1 MLTFSVLALVLVM
14 TSCAAAPEVPQ
25 PRTVAVPAGSFVEG
39 SSAAER
45 QYAYQLDEAAYG
57 HSRTREAGWYDR
69 EPPRHSAE
77 TGAFAIM
84 TNLVT
89 NADYAR
95 FVTATGHPVPD
106 VDAATWAG
114 YGLAHPYERT
124 RRFAWTDGEP
134 PAGRAH
140 HTVALVSHADA
151 QAYAAWLSEVT
162 GQRWRLPSAQ
172 QWEKAARGSDGR
184 IFPWGDGWDP
194 TRLDSHDLGPFD
206 TLPVGSFPAG
216 ASPYGMLDPAGQ
228 LFEWTATTA
237 SPGRFLV
244 KGGSWDDKGCGVCRP
259 AAGHGRPADLKHVL
273 IGFRLVRG
281 AGG

>member
-140 HTVALVSHADA
+140 HPVALVSHADA

-194 TRLDSHDLGPFD
+194 TRLDSHDLGPKPRPFRAMFR
-206 TLPVGSFPAG
+206 S
-216 ASPYGMLDPAGQ
+216 AS
-228 LFEWTATTA
+228 
-237 SPGRFLV
+237 
-244 KGGSWDDKGCGVCRP
+244 
-259 AAGHGRPADLKHVL
+259 
-273 IGFRLVRG
+273 GFRCS
-281 AGG
+281 AGFSTARCRF